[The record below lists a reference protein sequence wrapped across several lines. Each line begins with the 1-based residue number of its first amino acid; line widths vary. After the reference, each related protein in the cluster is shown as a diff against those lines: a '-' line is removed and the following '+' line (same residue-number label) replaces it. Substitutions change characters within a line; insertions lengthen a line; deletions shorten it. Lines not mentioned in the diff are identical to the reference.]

1 MLHPDVSRAC
11 AALKNALNLPPGPEL
26 DRLITAA
33 ESAQSLKDLPKWV
46 KDGLRRINW
55 PGDY

>member
-26 DRLITAA
+26 DRLIQAA

-46 KDGLRRINW
+46 KDGLRQINW